1 MLPSSSSSRLLSSL
15 PWLLTCW
22 PSLPAG
28 CCCFPSPRSF
38 LSPPPSTPPT
48 TSPHYHHGAAAVLSS
63 PTSAPL
69 RCTLGCYRH
78 DAVPALHLRMGLS
91 RSAARTAGGSRR
103 VSVLH
108 RARAPPTRQVGG
120 LDGPWRMSVRGRAG
134 AAPSRQAGG
143 RAGLL
148 CASARGQ
155 AGAPP
160 SREAGSR
167 GTT

>member
-48 TSPHYHHGAAAVLSS
+48 ASSLPSRHGGRPFLS
-63 PTSAPL
+63 TSAPL

-91 RSAARTAGGSRR
+91 RSAARTAGRSRR

-120 LDGPWRMSVRGRAG
+120 LDGPRRMSVRGRAG